1 MCKKKKR
8 CNFADLINGKKKKP
22 LYTNRKGAEKQN
34 RKTLTVTFRTQPHL
48 KALSRKAIEI
58 TGRDVPKEKQKKNK
72 KKK

>member
-1 MCKKKKR
+1 M
-8 CNFADLINGKKKKP
+8 NGKKKKP

-58 TGRDVPKEKQKKNK
+58 TGRDVSKEKQKKNK

>member
-1 MCKKKKR
+1 M
-8 CNFADLINGKKKKP
+8 NGKKKKP